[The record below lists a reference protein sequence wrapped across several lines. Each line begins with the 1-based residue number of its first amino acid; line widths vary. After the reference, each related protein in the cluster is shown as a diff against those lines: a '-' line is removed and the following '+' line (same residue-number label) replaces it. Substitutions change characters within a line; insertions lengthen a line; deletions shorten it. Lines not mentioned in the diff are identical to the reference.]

1 MKGKESQLDD
11 SDLAISREV
20 EQEVLDILD
29 GKIPADFYTGLR
41 QAKKGRTVPMEQVL
55 EGPEP

>member
-1 MKGKESQLDD
+1 MKGKESENSD
-11 SDLAISREV
+11 SQVSREV

-41 QAKKGRTVPMEQVL
+41 QAKEGRTVPMERVL
-55 EGPEP
+55 EGSEP